1 MFKTLSKLA
10 VIISFCAVGLY
21 AGFKENR
28 IISTTMDIMKNSHI
42 KIPQKV
48 LQNAKAIV
56 IIPNLQHGS
65 FFLGG
70 SYGRG
75 ILTVKND
82 NGWSDPSFVIF
93 RNISF
98 GLQAGARS
106 TDAIMIFENDRGL
119 DGITDGKA
127 TISLTAG
134 VVAGKKGP
142 YISRKTDGEL
152 SADIFLFGR
161 SSGLEI
167 NVGSISGGNLYVDDE
182 TNDKYYNSVVN
193 TDILLSGVRQSKK
206 PQVLKFKKLIM
217 DITK

>member
-1 MFKTLSKLA
+1 MFKKLSKL
-10 VIISFCAVGLY
+10 VMIVSFCVVGLY

-28 IISTTMDIMKNSHI
+28 MMSTTMEIMQNSHI

-56 IIPNLQHGS
+56 IIPNLKHGS
-65 FFLGG
+65 LLFGG
-70 SYGRG
+70 SYGHG
-75 ILTVKND
+75 ILTIKNE

-98 GLQAGARS
+98 GFQAGLRS
-106 TDAIMIFENDRGL
+106 TDAIMIFENIRGL

-134 VVAGKKGP
+134 AVFGKKGV
-142 YISRKTDGEL
+142 YVSRKTDGEL
-152 SADIFLFGR
+152 SADIYLFGR
-161 SSGLEI
+161 SSGLEL
-167 NVGSISGGNLYVDDE
+167 NAGSFSSGNLYIDDE

-193 TDILLSGVRQSKK
+193 TDILLSGVRQSTK

-217 DITK
+217 EITQ